1 MKREIWYKC
10 LKTCKDMLLER
21 YQKIDYEI
29 QKIDTIN
36 NKKESLQVLTSTDKN
51 ENNQIVRVIF
61 FLGEKIGIK
70 SVREMASVYEK
81 DKIILVSP
89 SGGTSFA
96 KKAAKNIEFF
106 SCMQVCNNP
115 LNHILV
121 PKHIKLSN
129 EEKEALKHDLNFFP
143 KLKKEDAI
151 ALFLNFKVGD
161 IIKIERKSNS
171 LCLSGKDYYRIVV

>member
-1 MKREIWYKC
+1 
-10 LKTCKDMLLER
+10 MLLER
-21 YQKIDYEI
+21 YKQLDYDIGKI
-29 QKIDTIN
+29 TIKD
-36 NKKESLQVLTSTDKN
+36 NKKESLQVLTTTNSH

-81 DKIILVSP
+81 DKIILISP

-115 LNHILV
+115 LRHVLV
-121 PKHIKLSN
+121 PKHIKLSS
-129 EEKEALKHDLNFFP
+129 EEKEALDHDINFFP

-151 ALFLNFKVGD
+151 SLFLNFKIGD
-161 IIKIERKSNS
+161 VIKIERKSNS
-171 LCLSGKDYYRIVV
+171 L